1 MAGFLFESKAMLKF
15 GRKEET
21 SSRRAPNKLSPQ
33 PLPYLTAY
41 AFLANTV
48 ECPQHPCL
56 IKSFLHQD
64 AASENCQRK
73 NANSITLMEEGVDG
87 GVKEQ

>member
-1 MAGFLFESKAMLKF
+1 MLNF
-15 GRKEET
+15 GHKEET

-33 PLPYLTAY
+33 LRAPLPYLTAY